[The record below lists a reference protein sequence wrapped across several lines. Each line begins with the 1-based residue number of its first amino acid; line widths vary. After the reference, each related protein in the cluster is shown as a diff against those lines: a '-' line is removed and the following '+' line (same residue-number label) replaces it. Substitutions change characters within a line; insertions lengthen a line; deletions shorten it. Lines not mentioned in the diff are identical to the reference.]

1 MAVLIVLSA
10 LSMAWFFSANTVALD
25 GLNGLP
31 DNVKTIVNDSQLFIG
46 GFQLEFVSI
55 SRVIDHMTQYESEC
69 SHWCKIFFK
78 KILYK
83 ICSSV

>member
-46 GFQLEFVSI
+46 SVLLPCQ
-55 SRVIDHMTQYESEC
+55 
-69 SHWCKIFFK
+69 
-78 KILYK
+78 ILNVNYNVK
-83 ICSSV
+83 CSSDKSQ

>member
-55 SRVIDHMTQYESEC
+55 SWVVNHMTGCDSGALVGVANY
-69 SHWCKIFFK
+69 
-78 KILYK
+78 
-83 ICSSV
+83 